1 MRSVTATFLAWVLVL
16 SAQQPAAQQQET
28 AAPAPKG
35 GAKFATST
43 QLVVEDLILKDKSG
57 NAILGLKPSD
67 FIVLEDGKPQK
78 VEFVEFQNLEEAPV
92 PMPEP
97 ALEKRGPASEK
108 PATPAPKAVTA
119 NQIAPEKPGDI
130 KYKDRRL
137 MVMFFDMTSMPISDQ
152 VRAQAAAE
160 KFLKTQM
167 TKSDL
172 VAIMTFSSDIKVVED
187 FTDDRDQLLK

>member
-35 GAKFATST
+35 GAKFSTST

-78 VEFVEFQNLEEAPV
+78 IEFVEFQNLEEAPV

-97 ALEKRGPASEK
+97 ALEKRPVTEK

-119 NQIAPEKPGDI
+119 NQIAPEKP
-130 KYKDRRL
+130 
-137 MVMFFDMTSMPISDQ
+137 
-152 VRAQAAAE
+152 
-160 KFLKTQM
+160 
-167 TKSDL
+167 
-172 VAIMTFSSDIKVVED
+172 
-187 FTDDRDQLLK
+187 